1 MTHALN
7 AAVASGALAS
17 TAEAPE
23 AMDPAADGVTCCS
36 SAMAFNAPTLN
47 KVKIAIVLIG
57 NRFDIRITPV
67 LDESGPYDRQ

>member
-1 MTHALN
+1 
-7 AAVASGALAS
+7 
-17 TAEAPE
+17 
-23 AMDPAADGVTCCS
+23 MDPAADGVTCCS
-36 SAMAFNAPTLN
+36 SAMAFNAPMLN